1 MGIIFQTDRR
11 VGITYAYESTSYWD
25 KEKKQPRSHR
35 KLLGR
40 LDEST
45 GEIVP
50 TRGRMRPSSDTPLP
64 AWQAY
69 EASKRRFSG
78 ATYLFDEIIEE
89 QGILQD
95 LKACFPHHYAQILSI
110 AYYLILEDRNPLSR
124 FSKWAATH
132 KHPYGKDIP
141 SQRSSEL
148 FAEITED
155 AKNHFFTL
163 QGKRKK
169 EHEYWFYDST
179 SISSYSNCLAQVK
192 YGKNKD
198 HEHLEQLNLAV
209 LYGEQSRLP
218 FYYRKLPGNISDVM
232 TVQNLIA
239 DISQLA
245 FQKIKLVM
253 DRGFYSEKNVNDMLK
268 AHFKFLIGVKKSVL
282 FVQEAIDKAREEMRN
297 FGHYHPDYD
306 LFTYTET
313 MTWNY
318 KQVRPYKGDTIK
330 EGRRMY
336 FHLFYSPEKAL
347 EDERKLHKKLTA
359 WKTEIES
366 GKRKKANENAYEKYF
381 DVKATPVRG
390 IKGTVKQ
397 GEIEKAKKNYGYFA
411 MISNEV
417 KDPVK
422 ALELYHRKDLIEKT
436 FENIKGRLGLRRM
449 HVSSDK
455 SLDGKMFVEFIALSI
470 MSDMMRRMQ
479 DARIFRKYT
488 MIEMLDQIDVIECFE
503 QEGKERW
510 YGEMTDQQCDIYRN
524 LGIKPPA

>member
-35 KLLGR
+35 KLIGR
-40 LDEST
+40 VDEAT
-45 GEIVP
+45 GDIVP
-50 TRGRMRPSSDTPLP
+50 TRGRKRSSPAVSLPSVKESV
-64 AWQAY
+64 
-69 EASKRRFSG
+69 ASKRSFSG
-78 ATYLFDEIIEE
+78 ATHLFDEIIQE

-95 LKACFPHHYAQILSI
+95 LKSCFPYQYDQILSI
-110 AYYLILEDRNPLSR
+110 AYYLILEDQNPLSR
-124 FSKWAATH
+124 FSKWAAIHT
-132 KHPYGKDIP
+132 HPYRKDIP

-155 AKNHFFTL
+155 AKNRFFTL

-169 EHEYWFYDST
+169 EQEYWFYDST
-179 SISSYSNCLAQVK
+179 SISSYSNCLTQVK

-198 HEHLEQLNLAV
+198 HEHLEQINLAL

-245 FQKIKLVM
+245 FKKIKLVM

-268 AHFKFLIGVKKSVL
+268 SHFKFIIGVKKSAL
-282 FVQEAIDKAREEMRN
+282 FVQKAIDKARGEIRN
-297 FGHYHPDYD
+297 FGHYHPEYD
-306 LFTYTET
+306 LFTHSE
-313 MTWNY
+313 MITWHH
-318 KQVRPYKGDTIK
+318 KQMRPYKGDTIQ

-336 FHLFYSPEKAL
+336 LHLFYSPGKAL
-347 EDERKLHKKLTA
+347 EDERKLHEKLTT
-359 WKTEIES
+359 WKTELES
-366 GKRKKANENAYEKYF
+366 GKRYQVNEKSYEKYF
-381 DVKATPVRG
+381 EVKETPVRG
-390 IKGTVKQ
+390 IKIMVKQ
-397 GEIEKAKKNYGYFA
+397 GEIENAKKNYGYFA
-411 MISNEV
+411 MISNDV

-422 ALELYHRKDLIEKT
+422 ALELYRRKDLIEKA
-436 FENIKGRLGLRRM
+436 FENIKDRLGFRRM
-449 HVSSDK
+449 HVSSDR

-479 DARIFRKYT
+479 DASLFKKYT
-488 MIEMLDQIDVIECFE
+488 MTEMLDKIDLIECFE

-510 YGEMTDQQCDIYRN
+510 YGEMTEQQYEIYRD
-524 LGIKPPA
+524 LGIDPPT